1 MKLFDFLAKVYENSF
16 PVTYKKCFVKKIVF
30 KVIEKIIFVSKIW
43 FFRVGLR
50 NFFFMKKIASFRYV
64 KNFLR
69 LKNVSLGKYKKFF
82 GQTFHF

>member
-30 KVIEKIIFVSKIW
+30 KVIGKIIFVSKIW

-50 NFFFMKKIASFRYV
+50 NF
-64 KNFLR
+64 
-69 LKNVSLGKYKKFF
+69 SL
-82 GQTFHF
+82 